1 MIDLAIG
8 VATAVGSAAAYGSF
22 GVPIKCKRIL
32 DAKVDPLAYQCYK
45 SLVCFLTS
53 WLVLTYNHFSFT
65 WWGTVGATIWVVNGV
80 CAIIAIQKAGL
91 GITQTTWSA
100 VSIFVSFIWGA
111 FVFHE
116 PIKSLPLS
124 FVGLILMA
132 IGMAG
137 LGFAA
142 RQVAPVVIASN
153 LSVKPVQ
160 LTEGGTRDCENCTS
174 KTTKEFERVPSAESQ
189 EVDAAAM
196 PLAENDEAG
205 AKALVASK
213 NKDFI
218 IGVALACWIGLTNG
232 SFLVPLKYAHNDV
245 KGIIYVL
252 SFGIGSAMV
261 TLVAVACYASAC
273 KFLVRPIP
281 SLQIKVA
288 SGPALLTGLLWS
300 AGNFLSIYAVNYLGL
315 SLGWPL
321 VQCQLIVSSLWAILY
336 YREIKGWKTIAIFV
350 LSTACILVGVFVLAS
365 YGV

>member
-8 VATAVGSAAAYGSF
+8 LATAIGSAAAFGSF
-22 GVPIKCKRIL
+22 GVPIKCRRIL

-53 WLVLTYNHFSFT
+53 WLVLTYNHFRFT
-65 WWGTVGATIWVVNGV
+65 WWGTVGASIWVVNGV

-100 VSIFVSFIWGA
+100 LSIFVSFIWGA

-142 RQVAPVVIASN
+142 RQVAPVVIVSN
-153 LSVKPVQ
+153 LSVKPLQ
-160 LTEGGTRDCENCTS
+160 STDGATRDCENCQP
-174 KTTKEFERVPSAESQ
+174 KTIEEFERVPSADSQ
-189 EVDAAAM
+189 EVDTAAM
-196 PLAENDEAG
+196 ALAENDQAR
-205 AKALVASK
+205 AKALIASNK
-213 NKDFI
+213 KDFI

-232 SFLVPLKYAHNDV
+232 SFLVPLKYAQKDI

-252 SFGIGSAMV
+252 SFGIGAALV
-261 TLVAVACYASAC
+261 TLDFY
-273 KFLVRPIP
+273 
-281 SLQIKVA
+281 
-288 SGPALLTGLLWS
+288 GALGIS
-300 AGNFLSIYAVNYLGL
+300 
-315 SLGWPL
+315 
-321 VQCQLIVSSLWAILY
+321 
-336 YREIKGWKTIAIFV
+336 
-350 LSTACILVGVFVLAS
+350 
-365 YGV
+365 